1 MKKTLPAL
9 DILVLR
15 KLDDYVLKNQGDG
28 AALAQ
33 RIRGHYE
40 EDTPLKGHPV
50 KFTQTTDVKTRKN
63 SDWIKLKGYISRN
76 KHLPGS
82 LVVPILAALPEKDG
96 RDVLAELC
104 GAFDLSVVPRPKHDV
119 KDIDGI
125 EAAAKFMKETGDAF
139 SALSVLLAD
148 KKIDGNDCA
157 KAIRKALLELGEV
170 SAALEPLR
178 AMLMAALPTADVVEL
193 KKA

>member
-1 MKKTLPAL
+1 MKNALPSL

-15 KLDDYVLKNQGDG
+15 KLDDYVLKHQGGG

-40 EDTPLKGHPV
+40 DDTPLKGRPL
-50 KFTQTTDVKTRKN
+50 KFTQTTDLETRKN
-63 SDWIKLKGYISRN
+63 TDWKKLKGYISRN
-76 KHLPGS
+76 QHLPAC
-82 LVVPILAALPEKDG
+82 LVVPSLAALPEKY
-96 RDVLAELC
+96 RTDVLAELC
-104 GAFDLSVVPRPKHDV
+104 EAFGMSVVPRPQHDA
-119 KDIDGI
+119 KDVNGI

-139 SALSVLLAD
+139 SALSELLAD

-193 KKA
+193 KQA